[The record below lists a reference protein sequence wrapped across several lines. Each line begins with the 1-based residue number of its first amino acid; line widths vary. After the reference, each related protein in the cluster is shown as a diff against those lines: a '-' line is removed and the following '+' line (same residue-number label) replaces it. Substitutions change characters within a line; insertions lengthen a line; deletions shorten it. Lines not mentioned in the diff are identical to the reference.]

1 MFQECRHIK
10 SNGSKCRGAA
20 LKGKCYCYF
29 HFRVHAIV
37 RRSAAPTA
45 PYEQKELE
53 MPFLEDRGAVQ
64 IALSEV
70 VSAIAGKRI
79 DYKRAGLLVY
89 ALQVASSNAKN
100 MTDIVADQQVRD
112 RSENEEGDELAPEAT
127 TLEPNDEGY
136 LNEYGE
142 PTLAQILLNEVKR
155 HRDAANAEENTKPPE
170 RIWSGD
176 PLAGNPGRH

>member
-1 MFQECRHIK
+1 
-10 SNGSKCRGAA
+10 
-20 LKGKCYCYF
+20 
-29 HFRVHAIV
+29 
-37 RRSAAPTA
+37 
-45 PYEQKELE
+45 
-53 MPFLEDRGAVQ
+53 
-64 IALSEV
+64 
-70 VSAIAGKRI
+70 
-79 DYKRAGLLVY
+79 
-89 ALQVASSNAKN
+89 

-142 PTLAQILLNEVKR
+142 PTLAQILLNQEKK

>member
-1 MFQECRHIK
+1 MAA
-10 SNGSKCRGAA
+10 NAAVAA

-70 VSAIAGKRI
+70 VTLSPENGSTTNAP
-79 DYKRAGLLVY
+79 D
-89 ALQVASSNAKN
+89 SSS
-100 MTDIVADQQVRD
+100 TRC
-112 RSENEEGDELAPEAT
+112 R
-127 TLEPNDEGY
+127 
-136 LNEYGE
+136 
-142 PTLAQILLNEVKR
+142 
-155 HRDAANAEENTKPPE
+155 
-170 RIWSGD
+170 
-176 PLAGNPGRH
+176 